1 MATGMVN
8 IQFKVD
14 SKGAVKEIKAL
25 GKTIKTSEKEATKWA
40 KAGFFASAGASA
52 YKLSVNLLRKAL
64 TSLTG
69 LLRMRG

>member
-40 KAGFFASAGASA
+40 KAGFFASAGAS
-52 YKLSVNLLRKAL
+52 
-64 TSLTG
+64 
-69 LLRMRG
+69 